1 MVRQALRAAIRRE
14 PLGEAGRRVESIRA
28 ASRHAFPTG
37 DIDEILAD
45 IERLPRTDGQVI
57 LVDSNVRMY
66 FVGVSR
72 QSRSGS
78 MLAVDVRVVEAAFSV
93 PALILTVTTRASPR
107 VVDIR
112 VVARER
118 DALPAPK
125 DPTLPFAK
133 CHPGA
138 TVGGWSRSTGCCC
151 SASPRPFSSP

>member
-66 FVGVSR
+66 FVGVS
-72 QSRSGS
+72 
-78 MLAVDVRVVEAAFSV
+78 
-93 PALILTVTTRASPR
+93 
-107 VVDIR
+107 
-112 VVARER
+112 
-118 DALPAPK
+118 
-125 DPTLPFAK
+125 
-133 CHPGA
+133 
-138 TVGGWSRSTGCCC
+138 
-151 SASPRPFSSP
+151 